1 MYKIVIG
8 YVVYLQNNPDVSEDN
23 SNASKPRSFI
33 EQYFGGIFDYE
44 LKCIESEDEPAT
56 VGKDEFLQLS
66 CFISTDVKHMYFGL
80 RNKMQEQI
88 TKMSSTL
95 GRNATYTKTVNLFTA
110 YIARIRV
117 CVCVYVHLLHYV
129 IKIK

>member
-1 MYKIVIG
+1 MY
-8 YVVYLQNNPDVSEDN
+8 LQQNNPDVSEEDTEG
-23 SNASKPRSFI
+23 SKARSFI

-56 VGKDEFLQLS
+56 NGKEEFLQLS

-88 TKMSSTL
+88 TKMSPTL
-95 GRNATYTKTVNLFTA
+95 ERNAVYTKTVNSLITMSNF
-110 YIARIRV
+110 IRYFEV
-117 CVCVYVHLLHYV
+117 
-129 IKIK
+129 KI